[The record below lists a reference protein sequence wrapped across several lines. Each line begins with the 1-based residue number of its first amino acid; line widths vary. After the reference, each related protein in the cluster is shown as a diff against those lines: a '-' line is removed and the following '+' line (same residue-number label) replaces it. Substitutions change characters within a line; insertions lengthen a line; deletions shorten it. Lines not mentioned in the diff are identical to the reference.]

1 MLVLDT
7 SIAIHL
13 RDGDADA
20 VARLRATE
28 ETAAFSIVTLVE
40 LEAGLV
46 EPESDVRRAR
56 LDTLLET
63 INVRPF
69 DQRDVAA
76 YGQILSVLGFSRRKV
91 LDRMIAAQAIV
102 DDATLVTLN
111 GADFRDIPGLKLLE
125 W

>member
-1 MLVLDT
+1 MLDT

-13 RDGDADA
+13 RDADAD
-20 VARLRATE
+20 VIARLRAVDDN
-28 ETAAFSIVTLVE
+28 AAFSIVTLVE
-40 LEAGLV
+40 LEAGLM
-46 EPESDVRRAR
+46 EPESETRRAR
-56 LDTLLET
+56 LNALLGSIE
-63 INVRPF
+63 VRPF

-76 YGQILSVLGFSRRKV
+76 YGKIMAALGFSRRKV